1 MKSLAC
7 GETGILLKLDIMEG
21 KEANQ
26 RKDFAQLYDSAFS
39 SVKTLLALQERGLH
53 FMGMVKTAHKEYP
66 LAYLKPW
73 ALGHESE
80 KEPVRGEF
88 CLLEAEVENGMCIV
102 KAYLA
107 YKFEVEKAYG
117 SPDHFR
123 DFIGKLAYELINNV
137 FQIDSITLRDIPS
150 VQVETQHIPIPLS
163 SLPMKQ
169 NDIVFTALSPNGEKV
184 TVSEGSADSLN
195 PVDMLSE
202 LVPESLSPVESLPVS
217 LSMSLLTA
225 VSHRQRKSATQTT
238 ATIVDLD
245 ESYIHHYY
253 RHHNDSL
260 FDPNDP
266 DCSQPRTQKKGKR
279 FCFVAAIR
287 KSNSLTC
294 QAPIYSTI
302 SVNDKAS
309 LIPNLVWIF
318 LSQRSSGDYHQNFN
332 GANFVHWFKIQLL
345 SNLSEP
351 CLIRLNN
358 AKYHPASIPSAYKLK
373 KAQLQEV
380 LTASGIQFGAKD
392 TVATLRQRLCIE
404 ATTLLLATC
413 LSLKANLPPSD
424 MSDSEGDNPPSSN
437 MSDSEEANLPPSDMS
452 DSDLEEAETVLPPS
466 HNRGAKTVTV
476 LPPPDKY
483 GEGASELKS
492 YVTTATTSDDGAEKC
507 IVCELGEDEDEEVEV

>member
-1 MKSLAC
+1 M
-7 GETGILLKLDIMEG
+7 
-21 KEANQ
+21 
-26 RKDFAQLYDSAFS
+26 
-39 SVKTLLALQERGLH
+39 
-53 FMGMVKTAHKEYP
+53 
-66 LAYLKPW
+66 
-73 ALGHESE
+73 
-80 KEPVRGEF
+80 
-88 CLLEAEVENGMCIV
+88 
-102 KAYLA
+102 
-107 YKFEVEKAYG
+107 
-117 SPDHFR
+117 
-123 DFIGKLAYELINNV
+123 
-137 FQIDSITLRDIPS
+137 IP
-150 VQVETQHIPIPLS
+150 
-163 SLPMKQ
+163 
-169 NDIVFTALSPNGEKV
+169 
-184 TVSEGSADSLN
+184 
-195 PVDMLSE
+195 
-202 LVPESLSPVESLPVS
+202 
-217 LSMSLLTA
+217 A

-266 DCSQPRTQKKGKR
+266 DCSQPRTQKGKR

-358 AKYHPASIPSAYKLK
+358 AKYHRTKPASIPSAYKLK

-404 ATTLLLATC
+404 VD
-413 LSLKANLPPSD
+413 AN
-424 MSDSEGDNPPSSN
+424 
-437 MSDSEEANLPPSDMS
+437 
-452 DSDLEEAETVLPPS
+452 
-466 HNRGAKTVTV
+466 
-476 LPPPDKY
+476 
-483 GEGASELKS
+483 
-492 YVTTATTSDDGAEKC
+492 
-507 IVCELGEDEDEEVEV
+507 